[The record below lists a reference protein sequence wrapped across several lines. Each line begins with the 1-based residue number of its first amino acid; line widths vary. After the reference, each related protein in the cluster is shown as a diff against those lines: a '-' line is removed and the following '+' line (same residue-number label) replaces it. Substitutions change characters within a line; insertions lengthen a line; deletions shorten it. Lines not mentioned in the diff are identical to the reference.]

1 MKKILICLGILIP
14 AFASCQIEDVMLGIE
29 TDTVFVDDTT
39 YTVYYVLSDTTG
51 DMESGNYKVTTE
63 RMDSATI
70 IQKLYRSI
78 FNAYNR
84 VGEVEAVKFNA
95 FRQAA
100 AYRNA
105 ATQIKGEDTYRED
118 IGPQV
123 RSGLSGLYA
132 YRYDGTLRRIESE
145 DGFRFRD
152 KDTNALILTSAPFSK
167 TLVTFVDRTAS
178 PEAIQ
183 MYRISDGF
191 YIGDG
196 SKGRAIL
203 RKLRDL
209 PAQNDGIP
217 R

>member
-1 MKKILICLGILIP
+1 MKRILFTLVFFIPLI
-14 AFASCQIEDVMLGIE
+14 ASCQIEDVMLGIE
-29 TDTVFVDDTT
+29 TDTVFFDDTT
-39 YTVYYVLSDTTG
+39 YTVYYILSDTTG

-63 RMDSATI
+63 RMDSSTI

-100 AYRNA
+100 AYRRA
-105 ATQIKGEDTYRED
+105 ATQIKGEDTYRQD
-118 IGPQV
+118 IMPQV
-123 RSGLSGLYA
+123 RSGLTGLYA
-132 YRYDGTLRRIESE
+132 YRYDGVLRRIESE

-152 KDTNALILTSAPFSK
+152 KETNALILTSAPFSK
-167 TLVTFVDRTAS
+167 TWITFVDRTGS
-178 PEAIQ
+178 PEAIE
-183 MYRISDGF
+183 MYRITEGF

-196 SKGRAIL
+196 SKGRAVL

-209 PAQNDGIP
+209 PAQN
-217 R
+217 